1 MSFSTVRNLH
11 AAAKSIDHRHWH
23 HPLSILILLQS
34 PIDRHLQV
42 NNSHPGTWLIPA
54 AYISSAWTNTQALI
68 MIESERVYRNK
79 ISKVSK
85 YYISSLPSNVKKV
98 IEAVRSHW
106 SVENQLHWYLDVVFE
121 EDRSRIQKD
130 NGVENFGTLRRL
142 ALGLLKRTI
151 YMLKFLTAVALKCF
165 SMP

>member
-1 MSFSTVRNLH
+1 M
-11 AAAKSIDHRHWH
+11 AKLTEVLMEEGH
-23 HPLSILILLQS
+23 
-34 PIDRHLQV
+34 DRIEARRC
-42 NNSHPGTWLIPA
+42 WLIPA

-130 NGVENFGTLRRL
+130 NGAENFGTLRRL

-151 YMLKFLTAVALKCF
+151 YMLKFLTAVALKSCPT
-165 SMP
+165 SKIGGLLM